1 MTGRLGLGNITILR
15 TLNNEMQKLLSLKTL
30 VQEVRKGVRMKK
42 QKVEPKKNTSKR
54 KSPNVKKL
62 ACVDLLCGC
71 GGMEYAVST
80 SVHANEVW
88 GAALKMV

>member
-1 MTGRLGLGNITILR
+1 
-15 TLNNEMQKLLSLKTL
+15 
-30 VQEVRKGVRMKK
+30 MKK
-42 QKVEPKKNTSKR
+42 QKVESKKTTSKR
-54 KSPNVKKL
+54 KSPKAKKL

-71 GGMEYAVST
+71 GRMEYAVST